1 MSFAT
6 RLVWGTILV
15 IIVAIAVHVVGAEI
29 ALRGDLDRESRHTLE
44 REALLIAR
52 ALPADSN
59 AWQGAVESVARESGL
74 RITLIARDGRV
85 IAESDVASEG
95 VSRIEN
101 HGERPEVRAALA
113 GGVGSD
119 RRLSETVNRP
129 LLYVAVPAGPG
140 VLRLAAPLAGNDAI
154 LNNMHRAF
162 LGAALVALLIGAGL
176 AFFAGRSIAR
186 PLTTISQA
194 ARSIAL
200 GAQPRFPRSGVPD
213 IDELIRA
220 LREMHAQLDQRFNEL
235 RRERAESAAL
245 VEAMIEGV
253 IASDP
258 RGRIVTANGAARRLL
273 GYEPEDTLP
282 DLEHIFRVKAA
293 REAVDAVLGGQSV
306 LERELELDGQSVLL
320 SARPLAHGGALLV
333 LHDVTELRNLERIRT
348 DFVANASHELKTPI
362 TAIRGL
368 SETVVGD
375 PDVDRGTLMQFM
387 ERIHSQSIR
396 LSQLVGDLMTI
407 SRLESD
413 QNVNEFTLINFSE
426 LVNRAVQA
434 AQTAVDTK
442 HHKLVTRYPDTKVG
456 VFGDRQH
463 LSQLVD
469 NLVDNAIKYTPEKGM
484 IQVRVKSGGG
494 EAILEVEDS
503 GIGISPQYQHRVFER
518 FYRVD
523 KARSQSLGGTG
534 LGLSIVKNIAER
546 HHGNVSVISQLGRGS
561 TFSFRMPLAQSSVS

>member
-1 MSFAT
+1 MSFAS

-52 ALPADSN
+52 GLPPDSAD
-59 AWQGAVESVARESGL
+59 WQGAVESIARVSEL

-85 IAESDVASEG
+85 VAESEAEPEG

-101 HGERPEVRAALA
+101 HGERPEVLAALA

-119 RRLSETVNRP
+119 RRHSATVNRS

-154 LNNMHRAF
+154 LNNVHRAF

-176 AFFAGRSIAR
+176 AFFAGRSIAQ
-186 PLTTISQA
+186 PLTTISLA
-194 ARSIAL
+194 ARSIAQ

-220 LREMHAQLDQRFNEL
+220 LREMHAQLDQRFTEL

-333 LHDVTELRNLERIRT
+333 LHDVTELRRLETVRR
-348 DFVANASHELKTPI
+348 DFVANVSHELKTPLTSI
-362 TAIRGL
+362 SGYAETLVQEPADGETTRRFLTVILSNARRMQRLVDGLLDLSRIESGGWRPAPEPLDVAAVARESWGLLADRAELRQIGYSAQVAPDAGSVTA
-368 SETVVGD
+368 D
-375 PDVDRGTLMQFM
+375 PDAVRQV
-387 ERIHSQSIR
+387 
-396 LSQLVGDLMTI
+396 LS
-407 SRLESD
+407 
-413 QNVNEFTLINFSE
+413 
-426 LVNRAVQA
+426 
-434 AQTAVDTK
+434 
-442 HHKLVTRYPDTKVG
+442 
-456 VFGDRQH
+456 
-463 LSQLVD
+463 
-469 NLVDNAIKYTPEKGM
+469 NLFDNAIRHTPAGG
-484 IQVRVKSGGG
+484 RVTFSAARDDGGVT
-494 EAILEVEDS
+494 LEVRDTGA
-503 GIGISPQYQHRVFER
+503 GITGEHLPRIFER
-518 FYRVD
+518 FYRAD
-523 KARSQSLGGTG
+523 HARARDDGGTG
-534 LGLSIVKNIAER
+534 LGLAIVKHLVEA
-546 HHGNVSVISQLGRGS
+546 HDGQVSATSQVGRGTAIRCWFPDGGVTTS
-561 TFSFRMPLAQSSVS
+561 